1 MNTVNTVSNS
11 LAGRQSTTQ
20 AVPLRLHEATRMGAV
35 HLTVADLP
43 RALAFYQEAL
53 GFRLQDSEGATAW
66 LGAGRQPLVVLTEQ
80 RGARTVRHHSGLYH
94 FAILTPSRLA
104 LARSLRRLA
113 ELRVPVGGGDH
124 LVSEA
129 VYLSDPDGNG
139 IEIYR
144 DRPRSTWAYEH
155 GQVKM
160 DTLQLDFAGI
170 LAELEGSQSGWSGLE
185 PETVLGHMH
194 LHVADLAQTQRFYRD
209 IVGFDLMLNYGGSAL
224 FFAAGGYHHHLG
236 TNTWAG
242 VGAPPAPP
250 DAVGLRHYEVRLAN
264 DDERQRLAERLQA
277 GGVAFE
283 TRDGGL
289 FVRDPAH
296 NGVMFSA

>member
-1 MNTVNTVSNS
+1 MVSTS
-11 LAGRQSTTQ
+11 KPAAGRETTSKTT
-20 AVPLRLHEATRMGAV
+20 VELLHPATRLGAV
-35 HLTVADLP
+35 HLTVSDLH
-43 RALAFYQEAL
+43 RSLAFYQDVM
-53 GFRLQDSEGATAW
+53 GFRVQAQEGAVAQ
-66 LGAGRQPLVVLTEQ
+66 LGAGREPLVVLTEQ
-80 RGARTVRHHSGLYH
+80 RGARAVRNHSGLYH

-104 LARSLRRLA
+104 LARSLRRLV

-155 GQVKM
+155 GTIKM
-160 DTLQLDFAGI
+160 DTLPLDYQGI
-170 LAELEGSQSGWSGLE
+170 LAELEDDRLPWAGLE

-194 LHVADLAQTQRFYRD
+194 LHVGDLAQAYQFYHD
-209 IVGFDLMLNYGGSAL
+209 VVGFDLMLNYGGSAL

-250 DAVGLRHYEVRLAN
+250 DAVGLRHYEVKLAN
-264 DDERQRLAERLQA
+264 AEERQRLISRLAKNDIAYEVRDA
-277 GGVAFE
+277 GI
-283 TRDGGL
+283 
-289 FVRDPAH
+289 FVRDPAG
-296 NGVMFSA
+296 NGVLFVG